1 MIKKQNIITALLL
14 SFSTI
19 STVLSQTTVFN
30 GKVNLRMGG
39 SVFNSKDD
47 SRHAENAAL
56 LFTSAS
62 YNFSK
67 YIDAGF
73 YVGYGGLSHPGG
85 LDFNETT
92 GMYEWY
98 SADSTSYIITNN
110 PYGGKTS
117 TAVKYGLTT
126 DIHLMALLT
135 EKETRLDLYLQAQAG
150 LTTEK
155 YEALE
160 DEARMRWTDP
170 QAEYGIGMGVRY
182 RFTKSVGIFTDYS
195 YGKFYN
201 NDRHKI
207 KLGLAFTF

>member
-1 MIKKQNIITALLL
+1 
-14 SFSTI
+14 
-19 STVLSQTTVFN
+19 
-30 GKVNLRMGG
+30 
-39 SVFNSKDD
+39 D

-73 YVGYGGLSHPGG
+73 YVGYGGLSHPSD

-98 SADSTSYIITNN
+98 SADSTSYISASN
-110 PYGGKTS
+110 PYGGGTS

>member
-1 MIKKQNIITALLL
+1 MIRKQNIITALLL

-39 SVFNSKDD
+39 SIFNSKND
-47 SRHAENAAL
+47 SRQAENAAL

-207 KLGLAFTF
+207 KLGLALTF

>member
-1 MIKKQNIITALLL
+1 MTRKQNLITALLL
-14 SFSTI
+14 AFSTI
-19 STVLSQTTVFN
+19 QPVLSQTTVFN

-39 SVFNSKDD
+39 SVFNSKND
-47 SRHAENAAL
+47 SRHAENAVL

-67 YIDAGF
+67 YIDAGV

-150 LTTEK
+150 ITTEK

-170 QAEYGIGMGVRY
+170 QAEYGIGMGVR
-182 RFTKSVGIFTDYS
+182 
-195 YGKFYN
+195 
-201 NDRHKI
+201 
-207 KLGLAFTF
+207 

>member
-1 MIKKQNIITALLL
+1 MIRKQNIITALLL

-73 YVGYGGLSHPGG
+73 YVGYGGLSHPSD

-126 DIHLMALLT
+126 YDFPLIDTSLT
-135 EKETRLDLYLQAQAG
+135 S
-150 LTTEK
+150 
-155 YEALE
+155 
-160 DEARMRWTDP
+160 
-170 QAEYGIGMGVRY
+170 Y
-182 RFTKSVGIFTDYS
+182 RK
-195 YGKFYN
+195 
-201 NDRHKI
+201 
-207 KLGLAFTF
+207 

>member
-39 SVFNSKDD
+39 SVFNSKND
-47 SRHAENAAL
+47 SRHAENAVL
-56 LFTSAS
+56 LYTSAS

-73 YVGYGGLSHPGG
+73 YVGYGGLSHPSD

-126 DIHLMALLT
+126 DIHLLALLT

-207 KLGLAFTF
+207 KLGLALTF

>member
-1 MIKKQNIITALLL
+1 MIRKQNIITALLL

-39 SVFNSKDD
+39 SIFNSKDN

-62 YNFSK
+62 YNFNK

-73 YVGYGGLSHPGG
+73 YVGYGGLSHPSD

-98 SADSTSYIITNN
+98 SADSTSYISAST
-110 PYGGKTS
+110 PYGGTTS
-117 TAVKYGLTT
+117 TAVRYGLTT
-126 DIHLMALLT
+126 DIHLLALLT

-170 QAEYGIGMGVRY
+170 QAEYGIGLGVRY
-182 RFTKSVGIFTDYS
+182 RFTKSIGAFTDYS

-207 KLGLAFTF
+207 KLGLALTF